1 MSLRDAVLAALLEGE
16 SSGYDLAKDFD
27 ASVANFWPATPQQLY
42 RELDRLAGQGLIQAR
57 VVHQE
62 RRPNKR
68 MFSLTEAGRDAIRQ
82 FTAKAPKPSVIRDE
96 LLVKVQAS
104 DAGDLEAVRGFIRE
118 RLEWSVAKAQRYE
131 RLRARMLDG
140 RSEGEYLLES
150 ERVGPYLTLMRGIS
164 FEEENIRWAERAL
177 SIVERRASAG
187 AASTGRSRRRP
198 AARR

>member
-42 RELDRLAGQGLIQAR
+42 RELDRLSGQGLIQAR

-82 FTAKAPKPSVIRDE
+82 FTTKPPKPSVIRDE
-96 LLVKVQAS
+96 LLVKVQAA
-104 DAGDLEAVRGFIRE
+104 DAGDIESVREFIRD
-118 RLEWSVAKAQRYE
+118 RLHWANAKVQRYE
-131 RLRARMLDG
+131 RLRARILDG
-140 RSEGEYLLES
+140 RSEEDYLIRT
-150 ERVGPYLTLMRGIS
+150 ERIGPYLTLMRGIS
-164 FEEENIRWAERAL
+164 FEEENIRWAEHAL
-177 SIVERRASAG
+177 SIVERRLSADV
-187 AASTGRSRRRP
+187 AHPKRSRRRP
-198 AARR
+198 ATRR